1 MLYNVLPPLI
11 FFLSFAGI
19 IVVVSRVVMRSRR
32 ETFSHSMRVQA
43 TSNSAV
49 MPEGLLNPGVSNVL
63 LKSRLGLLL
72 SSLKNTGAATKSYF
86 VNRAERKALRWAE
99 KQAAKEAKLAEAP
112 VMIEEKE
119 ELPTR
124 GISLPGASWREKAFA
139 KIKDSTKGL
148 NEALQ
153 KVTLPAAVLSRG
165 SARDLGGT
173 EIKTASVPLQ
183 QLPEATPTKPSP
195 QIRIIRVDTQHADSS
210 KTSHGQASA
219 KSEDEVKLT
228 EAKPE
233 GRFIARLRKA
243 QPPQATILEQV
254 SDAIGAG
261 QLEQA
266 EEMLIPYIVKHT
278 KDCQAYM
285 LLGKVAIAKG
295 AWNEAMEVFQQV
307 IHLDP
312 EVIDA
317 QASLGYAALQQGKFT
332 IALQA
337 LQRAHSADP
346 ENVQILEQL
355 LNIACRLDNKVLQK
369 SVLAQLIELQPDNKK
384 AAENLEALLAAE
396 KSRQS
401 N

>member
-19 IVVVSRVVMRSRR
+19 IIVVSRVVMRSRR
-32 ETFSHSMRVQA
+32 EAFSHSLRIQA
-43 TSNSAV
+43 GSSSAT
-49 MPEGLLNPGVSNVL
+49 MPEGLLNPGVANVL
-63 LKSRLGLLL
+63 LKSRAGLLL
-72 SSLKNTGAATKSYF
+72 ASIKNTVSGTKSYF
-86 VNRAERKALRWAE
+86 ANRKEQKVLR
-99 KQAAKEAKLAEAP
+99 QAAKVTAAETPAQLQAEP
-112 VMIEEKE
+112 SS
-119 ELPTR
+119 R
-124 GISLPGASWREKAFA
+124 GISIPGASWREKALA
-139 KIKDSTKGL
+139 KIKDSTKGF
-148 NEALQ
+148 NATLQ
-153 KVTLPAAVLSRG
+153 KVTLPLAVSSRG
-165 SARDLGGT
+165 SARDLGT
-173 EIKTASVPLQ
+173 AEMKTASVPLQ
-183 QLPEATPTKPSP
+183 EMPTPVSAKTSP
-195 QIRIIRVDTQHADSS
+195 QIRIIRVDTRRGDTS
-210 KTSHGQASA
+210 KTSHGQAVTKNNGHS
-219 KSEDEVKLT
+219 T
-228 EAKPE
+228 KPVE
-233 GRFIARLRKA
+233 GRFIARLKKP

-295 AWNEAMEVFQQV
+295 AWREAMEVFEQV

-312 EVIDA
+312 EIVDA

-337 LQRAHSADP
+337 LQRAHRSEP
-346 ENVQILEQL
+346 ENVQILDQL
-355 LNIACRLDNKVLQK
+355 LNIARRLDNKVLQK
-369 SVLAQLIELQPDNKK
+369 SVLAQLIELQPDNTK
-384 AAENLEALLAAE
+384 AAENLATLLEAE